1 MLKTSS
7 TTSTPSQKSIIED
20 DEVLIKKLSKSKNPA
35 FLSSNARQTF
45 TQLRQAFIEA
55 LIFSYFNLERYIRIE
70 TDASSY
76 TIGGVLSQLTLD
88 FGQ

>member
-7 TTSTPSQKSIIED
+7 TTSTPSQKSMIED
-20 DEVLIKKLSKSKNPA
+20 DEVLIKKLSKFKIPA

-45 TQLRQAFIEA
+45 TRLRQVFIEA
-55 LIFSYFNLERYIRIE
+55 LILSYFNLERYIRIE

-88 FGQ
+88 SG